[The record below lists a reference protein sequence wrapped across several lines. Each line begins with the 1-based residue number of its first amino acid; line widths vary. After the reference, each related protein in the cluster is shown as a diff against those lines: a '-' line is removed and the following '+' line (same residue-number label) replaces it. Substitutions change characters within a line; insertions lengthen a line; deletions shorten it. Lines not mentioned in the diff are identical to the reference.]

1 MNKIAE
7 KWKRFREWQKQ
18 PYRVAEK
25 LQKRFDSGHAEKS
38 IRMLQECKER
48 FRQAVEAG
56 SQSRR

>member
-25 LQKRFDSGHAEKS
+25 LQKRFDNGHAEKS
-38 IRMLQECKER
+38 IRMLQERKER